1 MAQQCKH
8 AMHTDLDQSLGRGIR
23 EVNTRFPEYV
33 NDERVC
39 GK

>member
-8 AMHTDLDQSLGRGIR
+8 AMHTDLHQLPGPGIR
-23 EVNTRFPEYV
+23 EDNTRFPEYV